1 MDSKTENERL
11 RAKDNDDF
19 RSLQQK
25 YLMQCWTA
33 QRHYDPVAVEKAD
46 GCWIYTTDGRKI
58 FDLRSAHECINLG
71 FRHPKILQAMR
82 DQMERVVYVTDDFA
96 TRPTALLARTLAEI
110 TPGDPNKRVWF
121 GQSGAGAVEAAIKG
135 ARFYKYHQMI
145 EKGLANLSPD
155 MQYPY
160 PYKIIS
166 RYRSWH
172 GSTAGAASVSGD
184 PRRWFIEPLTI
195 PGVKHA
201 PDAYC
206 YRCPFN
212 KTYPGCD
219 IDCVEY
225 IDKMIELEGG
235 SNKVA
240 AVIVEPI
247 VGSNGIIPPPGEYY
261 PRLREICDK
270 WDIVLIADET
280 MTGLGRTGEM
290 FAIEHYNIVPDII
303 VMGKA
308 LGVYCPLSATV
319 FSSRI
324 AGVFDD
330 NVFGHGQSFSG
341 HALGCA
347 AALAGIN
354 VLNEEK
360 ILERVREMGQYLGDR
375 LKMLEQTHKSVG
387 EVRGIGLFWTIE
399 LVRNRET
406 KEPFRKQMNKYA
418 RNVLTEIAEYLLREK
433 NIYIPADKFGIW
445 IVPPLIVKKQ
455 EIDFIVDSI
464 DEALKIADDKV
475 TE

>member
-1 MDSKTENERL
+1 MSLEKANNPL
-11 RAKDNDDF
+11 SLKNDADF
-19 RSLQQK
+19 GPVQQK
-25 YLMQCWTA
+25 YLMQCWA
-33 QRHYDPVAVEKAD
+33 VQSHYNPIAVEKAD

-71 FRHPKILQAMR
+71 FRHPKVLQAMR
-82 DQMERVVYVTDDFA
+82 DQMEKVVYVTDDFA
-96 TRPTALLARTLAEI
+96 TEPTALLAKTLAEI

-121 GQSGAGAVEAAIKG
+121 AQSGAAAVEAAIKG
-135 ARFYKYHQMI
+135 ARFYKYYQMI
-145 EKGLANLSPD
+145 TKGLNNLSAD

-172 GSTAGAASVSGD
+172 GSTTGAASVSGD
-184 PRRWFIEPLTI
+184 PRRWFTEPFTM

-212 KTYPGCD
+212 KTYPNCD

-225 IDKMIELEGG
+225 IDQMIELEGG

-247 VGSNGIIPPPGEYY
+247 VGSNGIIPPPVEYY

-270 WDIVLIADET
+270 WDVVLIADET
-280 MTGLGRTGEM
+280 MTGLGRTGKLL
-290 FAIEHYNIVPDII
+290 AIEHYGIVPDII

-308 LGVYCPLSATV
+308 LGVYCPLTATI
-319 FSSRI
+319 FGSKI
-324 AGVFDD
+324 AEVFDN

-341 HALGCA
+341 HALACA
-347 AALAGIN
+347 AALAGIK
-354 VLNEEK
+354 VLKEER
-360 ILERVREMGQYLGDR
+360 ILDRVKEMGQYLGNR
-375 LKMLEQTHKSVG
+375 LKTLEQTHKSIG

-399 LVRNRET
+399 LVRNSRT
-406 KEPFRKQMNKYA
+406 KEPFRKQTQKYA
-418 RNVLTEIAEYLLREK
+418 HNVFTEIADYLLKKK

-445 IVPPLIVKKQ
+445 IVPPLIVKKE
-455 EIDFIVDSI
+455 EIDFLVDSI
-464 DEALKIADDKV
+464 DEALKIADNEV
-475 TE
+475 IE

>member
-1 MDSKTENERL
+1 
-11 RAKDNDDF
+11 
-19 RSLQQK
+19 
-25 YLMQCWTA
+25 
-33 QRHYDPVAVEKAD
+33 
-46 GCWIYTTDGRKI
+46 
-58 FDLRSAHECINLG
+58 
-71 FRHPKILQAMR
+71 
-82 DQMERVVYVTDDFA
+82 
-96 TRPTALLARTLAEI
+96 
-110 TPGDPNKRVWF
+110 
-121 GQSGAGAVEAAIKG
+121 
-135 ARFYKYHQMI
+135 
-145 EKGLANLSPD
+145 
-155 MQYPY
+155 
-160 PYKIIS
+160 
-166 RYRSWH
+166 
-172 GSTAGAASVSGD
+172 
-184 PRRWFIEPLTI
+184 
-195 PGVKHA
+195 
-201 PDAYC
+201 
-206 YRCPFN
+206 
-212 KTYPGCD
+212 
-219 IDCVEY
+219 
-225 IDKMIELEGG
+225 
-235 SNKVA
+235 
-240 AVIVEPI
+240 
-247 VGSNGIIPPPGEYY
+247 
-261 PRLREICDK
+261 
-270 WDIVLIADET
+270 

-406 KEPFRKQMNKYA
+406 KEPFRKQMDKYA